1 MGTMPINDQN
11 YSQMHWTKK
20 IATEIFMVALIG
32 LVMAFLGPFGTYAMP
47 TGLRIA
53 YWVVFGI
60 IGYAMYRP
68 LAYLAHGLRGIMPI
82 PKWVAELFGCL
93 VAAVP
98 FSFLV
103 AFMVAGMRWN
113 MPVIMSHYGMLYLQ
127 CSALGF
133 GIYMLINLIF
143 KQADSEEQAGSDI
156 DDNIIDEISSPS
168 RSALHNHLPRGFP
181 IQIDAM
187 RSEDHYVHVY
197 AHDNNGPIS
206 EMILMRLSDA
216 IVLHNGDGF
225 QTHRS
230 WWIARHAFGDHKRDG
245 RKHIIVT
252 HSGLDI
258 PVSQPNLAKLRKAGI
273 IS

>member
-1 MGTMPINDQN
+1 
-11 YSQMHWTKK
+11 MHWTKK
-20 IATEIFMVALIG
+20 IAIEIFMVVLIG

-68 LAYLAHGLRGIMPI
+68 LAYLAHGLRRIMPM
-82 PKWVAELFGCL
+82 PKWVAELLGCL
-93 VAAVP
+93 VSAVP
-98 FSFLV
+98 FTFLI

-113 MPVIMSHYGMLYLQ
+113 MPVIMSHYGLLYLQ

-133 GIYMLINLIF
+133 GNYILITLIF
-143 KQADSEEQAGSDI
+143 KQADPEI
-156 DDNIIDEISSPS
+156 DDNSIDETSSPS
-168 RSALHNHLPRGFP
+168 PSALHNHLPLGFP

-197 AHDNNGPIS
+197 AHDNDGPIS

-216 IVLHNGDGF
+216 IAMHGGYGF

-230 WWIARHAFGDHKRDG
+230 WWIARHAFDKHIRNG

-252 HSGLDI
+252 HSGLDV
-258 PVSQPNLAKLRKAGI
+258 PVSQPNLTKLRKAGI